1 MTSSSNDKHM
11 TDNTDHCRVD
21 ECDGA
26 GFVVVNTDD
35 EMLCMDHY
43 NEAFDTSY
51 LNEPE
56 GTDQ

>member
-1 MTSSSNDKHM
+1 MS
-11 TDNTDHCRVD
+11 DNTDQCRVAD
-21 ECDGA
+21 CDRP

-56 GTDQ
+56 GADQ

>member
-1 MTSSSNDKHM
+1 M
-11 TDNTDHCRVD
+11 TDNTDQCRVD

-43 NEAFDTSY
+43 NEAFDISY

-56 GTDQ
+56 GADQ

>member
-1 MTSSSNDKHM
+1 M
-11 TDNTDHCRVD
+11 TDNTDQCRVN
-21 ECDGA
+21 ECDEA
-26 GFVVVNTDD
+26 GFVIVNTDD

-43 NEAFDTSY
+43 NDAFDVSY